1 MEKRPA
7 GRTKRGNPA
16 ACGTW
21 GGKCPTHDVDLS
33 DRNRK
38 AASKAADKPERRAK
52 LSEWGSLG
60 FAAMVAKHGISA
72 ALKAL
77 ARGMGQSGPEQWLA
91 GFLDG
96 MGVAYR
102 IQVVIDDLYI
112 LDFMGADKDWVIE
125 VDDGWREKPRPW
137 GHDRDFKKEQ
147 MTKFTYLTE
156 VKKYPLL
163 YINVNDKNK
172 EAKIRG
178 FLEQYG

>member
-1 MEKRPA
+1 
-7 GRTKRGNPA
+7 
-16 ACGTW
+16 
-21 GGKCPTHDVDLS
+21 
-33 DRNRK
+33 
-38 AASKAADKPERRAK
+38 
-52 LSEWGSLG
+52 
-60 FAAMVAKHGISA
+60 
-72 ALKAL
+72 
-77 ARGMGQSGPEQWLA
+77 
-91 GFLDG
+91 